1 MVKLTLQTAK
11 MHFRSN
17 LMIMYDLVEYP
28 RIWSSLLK
36 PQRMGSRSFHD
47 WQVNSK
53 STFQKVGLK
62 GFVRERVKLKIS
74 TWTVTNSKVNVSVYI
89 HEVIENSS
97 FYKAM
102 AISPPPQWSSWFY
115 FKKRNSN
122 FTFGNL
128 NKFKALERLTSRCN
142 IKVLSSL
149 LTLLC

>member
-1 MVKLTLQTAK
+1 MVKLTLRTAK

-17 LMIMYDLVEYP
+17 LMIMYDLAEYP

-36 PQRMGSRSFHD
+36 PQRMGSCSFHD

-102 AISPPPQWSSWFY
+102 AISSPPPNDQVGFILRRETLISHL
-115 FKKRNSN
+115 
-122 FTFGNL
+122 GILINL
-128 NKFKALERLTSRCN
+128 RHWRGWQVDVISRYYP
-142 IKVLSSL
+142 LY
-149 LTLLC
+149 

>member
-102 AISPPPQWSSWFY
+102 AISPPPNDQVGFILRRETLISHL
-115 FKKRNSN
+115 
-122 FTFGNL
+122 GILINL
-128 NKFKALERLTSRCN
+128 RHWRGWQVDVISRYYP
-142 IKVLSSL
+142 LY
-149 LTLLC
+149 